1 MDTNTD
7 VVIDFI
13 TGQSVPNVGAEAN
26 RQQVERYLVEKKGYG
41 LDEIA
46 VDKPIVVE
54 IDGDVYHSAV
64 DLVIEINGRPMM
76 AIKCAAGSLGSRE
89 REIISAARLLA
100 TSPLPLAVVSDG
112 MTATVLDV
120 ATGKKKGTGLDAI
133 PHRQE
138 ALTLADTTTLPPIAP
153 ERLAREKLVFR
164 SYDSMN
170 VNVQPRGA

>member
-1 MDTNTD
+1 MDTNPD

-13 TGQSVPNVGAEAN
+13 TGQAVPNVGAEAN

-64 DLVIEINGRPMM
+64 DLVIEIDGRPMM

-89 REIISAARLLA
+89 REIIGAARLLA

-112 MTATVLDV
+112 TTATVLDV

-133 PHRQE
+133 PHRRE
-138 ALTLADTTTLPPIAP
+138 MLTLADVAKLPPIAP

-170 VNVQPRGA
+170 VNVQRKGA